1 MGKPSAPPAPDYEA
15 AALAQGAQNRE
26 TALVNSATNR
36 VNQTTPWG
44 TQSWTMR
51 PGADPN
57 NPQVGDYTQTVTLSP
72 EQQRL
77 LEGNNRIN
85 QQMLGM
91 AEQQLGRV
99 NSTISGAPQYGN
111 MPGWYT
117 STGRVP
123 GVQGQGGQMQTQA
136 QAPSGGFGGVQ
147 SPPQPAMP
155 GFQAAPAP
163 GTGQPLQG
171 DYLAA
176 IGRGEIADNRV
187 TGFSP
192 GPGTMLVRN
201 DQGQLASNAM
211 RVGSGSAGRR
221 QGFNGVQQA
230 GSYGMNGLGAA
241 GGGPADMGWGGVQN
255 TPGQGGQ
262 GGGYSGQGGP
272 AGSYSGRFGAGSV
285 PGVVNDASRQRV
297 EEALLSRLEPQ
308 YQQDEARLRNQLLS
322 QGLEVGT
329 PAYAAELDRLGR
341 AQNDARMQA
350 VLAGGQEESRQT
362 QLNAQL
368 QQQGFNQGLAGSQ
381 FDNQTRQQM
390 LAEMMYMRN
399 LPINELNA
407 LRTGTQ
413 VTAPQ
418 FGSYYT
424 NNAQAAPV
432 FEGAQ
437 AQGNYNMGAYQQE
450 MQGYNSLMGGL
461 SSLGSAAIRFS
472 DRRLKTD
479 LTAVGKHPS
488 GVTRYS
494 WKWKD
499 GSGSDVGVMAQDLLF
514 VRPDAVVVDGSGH
527 LAVDYSKIGG
537 Q

>member
-15 AALAQGAQNRE
+15 AAVAQGAQNRE
-26 TALVNSATNR
+26 TALVNNAANR

-57 NPQVGDYTQTVTLSP
+57 NPQVGDYTQTVSLSP
-72 EQQRL
+72 DQQQL
-77 LEGNNRIN
+77 LEGNNRVN

-99 NSTISGAPQYGN
+99 NSTISSTPQYGN
-111 MPGWYT
+111 MPGWYA
-117 STGRVP
+117 STGRV
-123 GVQGQGGQMQTQA
+123 Q
-136 QAPSGGFGGVQ
+136 GVQ
-147 SPPQPAMP
+147 SGGQAQPAASVGGGVGGWAGAQSGGAMQPPAPQPT
-155 GFQAAPAP
+155 P
-163 GTGQPLQG
+163 GTGQALQG

-176 IGRGEIADNRV
+176 IGRGEVADNRV
-187 TGFSP
+187 AGFSA
-192 GPGTMLVRN
+192 GPGTALARN
-201 DQGQLASNAM
+201 DQGQLTTNAM
-211 RVGSGSAGRR
+211 RVGGGSAARP
-221 QGFNGVQQA
+221 QGASGGQQA
-230 GSYGMNGLGAA
+230 DSYGMNGLGAP
-241 GGGPADMGWGGVQN
+241 GGNSADMGFGGVQN
-255 TPGQGGQ
+255 T
-262 GGGYSGQGGP
+262 SGQGSGGGGGGGGS
-272 AGSYSGRFGAGSV
+272 AGGGGAYSGRFGAGAV

-437 AQGNYNMGAYQQE
+437 AQGNYNMGAYQQQ
-450 MQGYNSLMGGL
+450 MSGYNGLMGGL
-461 SSLGSAAIRFS
+461 ASLGGAAIMS

-479 LTAVGKHPS
+479 LTPIGVHPS

-499 GSGSDVGVMAQDLLF
+499 GSGGSTGVMAQDLLF
-514 VRPDAVVVDGSGH
+514 VRPDAVEVTDSGH
-527 LAVDYSKIGG
+527 LAVRYDKIGG